1 MSAAEALRRHAY
13 GRRNN
18 PGAEDN
24 VARALGTWRELG
36 APIVHVRH
44 ESMEP
49 GGRFVRGR
57 PGFDFK
63 PEAQPLG
70 GEEVITKQANS
81 AFIGTDLEARLRD
94 RGVETVAL
102 AGLTTDHCCSST
114 ARMTA
119 NLGFETWA
127 LGDAMATFERR
138 DPEGEQLDADLM
150 HRTALARL
158 SGEFAEVLDT
168 EAALERLQ
176 GGSAAGLATLP
187 AETGRGAV
195 GEVAPRPPTT
205 SGRRRL
211 QRRRRRTRPRV
222 AADRPRGPGS
232 SRGYPA
238 RRAADPARARH
249 PLPRTAP
256 PGPPPRGPKNGRYF
270 AGSAAA

>member
-1 MSAAEALRRHAY
+1 MAAPTLIVIDVQCALEDPVY

-49 GGRFVRGR
+49 GGRFVRGT

-70 GEEVITKQANS
+70 GEDVITKQANS

-94 RGVETVAL
+94 RSVETVAL

-114 ARMTA
+114 ARMAA
-119 NLGFETWA
+119 NLGFETWV

-138 DPEGEQLDADLM
+138 GPEGEQLDADLM
-150 HRTALARL
+150 HRTALASL
-158 SGEFAEVLDT
+158 SGEFAEVLRT
-168 EAALERLQ
+168 EEAIERVRRDAASLRPVRRQ
-176 GGSAAGLATLP
+176 AG
-187 AETGRGAV
+187 
-195 GEVAPRPPTT
+195 
-205 SGRRRL
+205 
-211 QRRRRRTRPRV
+211 
-222 AADRPRGPGS
+222 
-232 SRGYPA
+232 
-238 RRAADPARARH
+238 
-249 PLPRTAP
+249 
-256 PGPPPRGPKNGRYF
+256 
-270 AGSAAA
+270 